1 MVLGLIPI
9 VMMFYPNCKYGV
21 VMGLVADD
29 LLGFFN
35 IVAVASGIDPVIE
48 PAVLILSFIVIVLVF
63 GLLYE
68 VR

>member
-9 VMMFYPNCKYGV
+9 VMMLYPNCKYGV

-35 IVAVASGIDPVIE
+35 IVAVASGMELVVE
-48 PAVLILSFIVIVLVF
+48 AAVLIL
-63 GLLYE
+63 LLYSNSLG
-68 VR
+68 VWSAL